1 MNAYKAI
8 KHSLLILCTTST
20 IYMEILSNVV
30 RRIVMYENIYH
41 ALEYKLLNHVFS
53 YDKKV
58 QKC

>member
-8 KHSLLILCTTST
+8 KHSLLMLCKAST
-20 IYMEILSNVV
+20 IHMEILV